1 VGSINL
7 DGIKKTAEN
16 LINFREELIKA
27 AGELGRVQKRIDMLF
42 VEIGDLSNE
51 KIEISNR
58 MDDLADKL
66 NQMEKGGQI
75 Q

>member
-1 VGSINL
+1 MGSINL